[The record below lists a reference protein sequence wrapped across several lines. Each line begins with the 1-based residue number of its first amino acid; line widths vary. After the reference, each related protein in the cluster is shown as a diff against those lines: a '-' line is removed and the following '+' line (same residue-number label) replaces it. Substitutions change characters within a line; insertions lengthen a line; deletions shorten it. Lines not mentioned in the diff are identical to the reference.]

1 MRKPPLPP
9 QLDEVLSK
17 PNPSVIATAAPDGAP
32 VTVATWYVWEN
43 GRVLVSMDDSRA
55 RLEHIRNDPR
65 VSLTVLNG
73 DSWYQSI
80 GLRGHVVSLEDDA
93 GLADIDRIS
102 THYRGRPYPA
112 RDRSRTS
119 AWIEVLS
126 WHQWGFD
133 GAG

>member
-1 MRKPPLPP
+1 MPKPPLPSH
-9 QLDEVLSK
+9 LDEVLQK
-17 PNPSVIATAAPDGAP
+17 PNPCVIATVGPDGAP
-32 VTVATWYVWEN
+32 VTVATWYLWEN
-43 GRVLVSMDDSRA
+43 GRVLVTMDDARA
-55 RLEHIRNDPR
+55 RLEHIRRDPN

-80 GLRGHVVSLEDDA
+80 GLRGRVVSLEPDA
-93 GLADIDRIS
+93 GLAEADRVS
-102 THYRGRPYPA
+102 THYQGRPYP
-112 RDRSRTS
+112 DRNRPRTS